1 MRLSENVKKF
11 FNLPTIKYALQ
22 HEDWDSFFNIAER
35 HSRELRLV
43 TTLDLFTFMREVV
56 VVARTLDKDCI
67 DKAGFIPTGFAYSLD
82 SGTIDLTSMTGVS
95 EIHRAAFLY
104 IGATTVIIPNNII
117 SIDADAFC
125 CGGHSIKMIY
135 KGTMA
140 EFDAKLKANTNSYII
155 NYVYCSDG
163 CIQL

>member
-11 FNLPTIKYALQ
+11 FNLPTTKYALQ

-35 HSRELRLV
+35 HSRELRLF
-43 TTLDLFTFMREVV
+43 TTLDLFNFMREIV

-67 DKAGFIPTGFAYSLD
+67 DKVGFLPTGFAYSCD
-82 SGTIDLTSMTGVS
+82 SAIIDLTSMTGVS
-95 EIHRAAFLY
+95 EIRQVAFLY
-104 IGATTVIIPNNII
+104 PEATTVIIPNNIT
-117 SIDADAFC
+117 SIDSSAFC
-125 CGGHSIKMIY
+125 CGHYIKMIY

-140 EFDAKLKANTNSYII
+140 EFEAKLKANMDSYII
-155 NYVYCSDG
+155 NSVYCSDG

>member
-11 FNLPTIKYALQ
+11 FNLPTTKYALQ

-43 TTLDLFTFMREVV
+43 TTLDLFTFMREIV

-67 DKAGFIPTGFAYSLD
+67 DKVSFLPTGFAYSSD
-82 SGTIDLTSMTGVS
+82 SEIIDLTSITGVS
-95 EIHRAAFLY
+95 EIRQVAFLY
-104 IGATTVIIPNNII
+104 PEATTVIIPNNIT
-117 SIDADAFC
+117 SIDSGAFC
-125 CGGHSIKMIY
+125 CGHYIKMIY

-140 EFDAKLKANTNSYII
+140 EFEAKLKANMDSYII
-155 NYVYCSDG
+155 NSVYCSDG
-163 CIQL
+163 CIKL

>member
-11 FNLPTIKYALQ
+11 FTLPNVKYALQ
-22 HEDWDSFFNIAER
+22 HEDWDSFFNIAEI

-43 TTLDLFTFMREVV
+43 TTLDLFTFMREIV

-67 DKAGFIPTGFAYSLD
+67 DKVGFIPAGFAYSSD
-82 SGTIDLTSMTGVS
+82 SEIIDLTSMTGVS
-95 EIHRAAFLY
+95 KIHQAAFLY
-104 IGATTVIIPNNII
+104 PSATTVIIPNTIT
-117 SIDADAFC
+117 SIDSSAFC
-125 CGGHSIKMIY
+125 CSHAVRMIY

-140 EFDAKLKANTNSYII
+140 EFDTKLEANMNSYVI
-155 NYVYCSDG
+155 NPVYCIDG

>member
-11 FNLPTIKYALQ
+11 FNLPNVKYTLQ

-43 TTLDLFTFMREVV
+43 TTLDLFTFMREIV

-67 DKAGFIPTGFAYSLD
+67 DKVDFIPTGFAYSSD
-82 SGTIDLTSMTGVS
+82 SEIIDLTSMIGVS
-95 EIHRAAFLY
+95 KIHQAAFLY
-104 IGATTVIIPNNII
+104 PSLTTVIIPNNIT
-117 SIDADAFC
+117 SIDSSAFC
-125 CGGHSIKMIY
+125 CSHAVRMIY

-140 EFDAKLKANTNSYII
+140 EFSAKLEANMNSYTI
-155 NYVYCSDG
+155 NPVYCSDG
-163 CIQL
+163 CIQF